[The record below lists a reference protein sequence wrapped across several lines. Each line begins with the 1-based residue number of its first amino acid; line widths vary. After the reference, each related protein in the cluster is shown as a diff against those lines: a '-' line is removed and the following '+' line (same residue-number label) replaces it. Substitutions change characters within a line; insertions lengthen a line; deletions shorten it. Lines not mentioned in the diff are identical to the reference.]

1 MIKKIKNTLD
11 VRTLAI
17 NSGQKLKLPK
27 KWLTLGVK
35 VVEIGS
41 LYA

>member
-1 MIKKIKNTLD
+1 MIKKIKNILV

-17 NSGQKLKLPK
+17 NSEQKLKLPK
-27 KWLTLGVK
+27 KWLTHGVK